1 LCAPFAR
8 SSIHVGKLIKLDKV
22 KIDRSFITDM
32 TSEAEKA
39 RLVTALMRLG
49 QGLGLKIAAEGSENF
64 SQNTSLLGNGCD
76 EG

>member
-1 LCAPFAR
+1 LCAPSAR

-22 KIDRSFITDM
+22 IDRSFITGM
-32 TSEAEKA
+32 TSEAEKT
-39 RLVTALMRLG
+39 RLVTALMGLG